1 MASLAGYLQFPATP
15 TYSATKA
22 ALHSYTQALRVQL
35 RDTPV
40 QVVEIIPPYVQT
52 GLGGSHQ
59 TNDPRAMP
67 LEDYIA
73 ETMQILKSQPE
84 APENCVERVKFLRFA
99 EATGTFDKAFQML
112 TEMSF
117 E

>member
-1 MASLAGYLQFPATP
+1 
-15 TYSATKA
+15 
-22 ALHSYTQALRVQL
+22 LRVQV

-52 GLGGSHQ
+52 ELGGSHQ

-67 LEDYIA
+67 LKEFIA

-84 APENCVERVKFLRFA
+84 APENCVESVKFLRFA
-99 EATGTFDKAFQML
+99 EATGNFDKAFQML